1 MTLLTIHYPCMAWF
15 RGIVYDEAKNRIASL
30 DAAKPQ
36 FRVQLHKDKGL
47 QTQTCLD
54 MVLLDAVKLSKGTLH
69 DEANMLARLRA
80 VKCELEFPD
89 LCSPSSSALSLV

>member
-1 MTLLTIHYPCMAWF
+1 
-15 RGIVYDEAKNRIASL
+15 
-30 DAAKPQ
+30 
-36 FRVQLHKDKGL
+36 
-47 QTQTCLD
+47 

-89 LCSPSSSALSLV
+89 LCSPSSSCSIFGLNVAVPLSCGGG